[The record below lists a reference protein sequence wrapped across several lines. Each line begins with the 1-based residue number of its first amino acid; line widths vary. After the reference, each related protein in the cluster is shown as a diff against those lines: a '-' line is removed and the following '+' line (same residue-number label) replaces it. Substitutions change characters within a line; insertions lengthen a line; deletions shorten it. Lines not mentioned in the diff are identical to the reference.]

1 MDLVTDAGVGATGWA
16 FGFGFLF
23 KIVFAV
29 LLILYIAYSFFLALR
44 VRILADTIRTPSNK
58 SLERLAF
65 FHLYA
70 VIVVGLIALFL
81 IIIA

>member
-1 MDLVTDAGVGATGWA
+1 MDLAQEVGVNGGEMI
-16 FGFGFLF
+16 FGFAFLF
-23 KIVFAV
+23 KIVFAM

-44 VRILADTIRTPSNK
+44 VRILADTVKTPWNK
-58 SLERLAF
+58 FLNRLAF

-70 VIVVGLIALFL
+70 VIVVGSLALFF

>member
-1 MDLVTDAGVGATGWA
+1 MDLAQEVGVNGGGMI
-16 FGFGFLF
+16 FGFAFLF
-23 KIVFAV
+23 KIVFAM

-44 VRILADTIRTPSNK
+44 VRILADTVTTPWNK
-58 SLERLAF
+58 FLKRLAF

-70 VIVVGLIALFL
+70 VIVVGSLALFF